1 MPNWTMVQAINST
14 LAYEL
19 EHDPRVL
26 IFGQDIGKNG
36 GVFRVTDTLQERFG
50 QDRVF
55 DTPLA
60 ESGIIG
66 TSLGMALHGLRPV
79 VEIQF
84 AAFMFLSFNQI
95 GSQLARM
102 RYRSGGVYGA
112 PVVIRA
118 PFGGGVRTP
127 EMHSD
132 SVEAFFMHLQ
142 GIKIVIP
149 SNPYDAKGLLH
160 AAIEDPDPVMF
171 LEHMKL
177 YRSFR
182 QEVSAEHYTIPIGRA
197 AVVRP
202 GSDVTVVAYGAMVK
216 VAQEAA
222 DQIEQATGASI
233 EVIDLRTIAPM
244 DEETIIDSVNKTGRA
259 VIVHEAAKTGGV
271 AAEIVAVI
279 NEHCLY
285 SLLKPVER
293 VAGPDTP
300 FPVPKLEDFF
310 IPTPGRVAKAIYRTL
325 EP

>member
-1 MPNWTMVQAINST
+1 MPNWTMVQAINSA

-19 EHDPRVL
+19 EHDQRVL
-26 IFGQDIGKNG
+26 IFGQDVGKNG

-50 QDRVF
+50 EERVF

-66 TSLGMALHGLRPV
+66 TSLGMAMYGLRPV

-84 AAFMFLSFNQI
+84 AAFSFLSFNQI
-95 GSQLARM
+95 ASQATRI
-102 RYRSGGVYGA
+102 RYRSGGVFTA
-112 PVVIRA
+112 PLVIRA

-132 SVEAFFMHLQ
+132 SIEAFYMHMQ
-142 GIKIVIP
+142 GIKVVIP

-182 QEVSAEHYTIPIGRA
+182 QDVSEERYTIPIGKA
-197 AVVRP
+197 AVVKE
-202 GSDVTVVAYGAMVK
+202 GNDLTVFAYGAMVK
-216 VAQEAA
+216 VALDAAKQVEQE
-222 DQIEQATGASI
+222 TGAGI
-233 EVIDLRTIAPM
+233 EVIDLRTIAPL
-244 DEETIIDSVNKTGRA
+244 DEETIINSVNKTGRA
-259 VIVHEAAKTGGV
+259 VVVHEAAKTGGV
-271 AAEIVAVI
+271 GAEIIAII

-293 VAGPDTP
+293 VTGPDTP

-310 IPTPGRVAKAIYRTL
+310 IPTLERVAKAIYRTL

>member
-1 MPNWTMVQAINST
+1 MVQAINSA
-14 LAYEL
+14 LAYEM
-19 EHDPRVL
+19 EHDPNVL
-26 IFGQDIGKNG
+26 IFGQDVGKNG
-36 GVFRVTDTLQERFG
+36 GVFRVTDGLQARFG
-50 QDRVF
+50 EERVF

-66 TSLGMALHGLRPV
+66 ASVGMAMYGLRPV

-84 AAFMFLSFNQI
+84 AAFSYLSFNQI
-95 GSQLARM
+95 ASQVSRL
-102 RYRSGGVYGA
+102 RYRSGGVFTA
-112 PVVIRA
+112 PIVIRA

-132 SVEAFFMHLQ
+132 SVEALYMHVQ
-142 GIKIVIP
+142 GIKVVIP

-182 QEVSAEHYTIPIGRA
+182 QEVPAERYTIPIGKA
-197 AVVRP
+197 AVVKE
-202 GSDVTVVAYGAMVK
+202 GSDVTVIAYGAMVK
-216 VAQEAA
+216 VAEDAAKQVEEATN
-222 DQIEQATGASI
+222 ATV

-244 DEETIIDSVNKTGRA
+244 DEETIAESVNKTGRA
-259 VIVHEAAKTGGV
+259 VVVHEAARAGGV
-271 AAEIVAVI
+271 GAEIIAVI

-293 VAGPDTP
+293 VTGPDTP

-310 IPTPGRVAKAIYRTL
+310 IPTPDRVAKAIYRTL

>member
-1 MPNWTMVQAINST
+1 MVQAINST
-14 LAYEL
+14 LAYEM

-50 QDRVF
+50 EDRVF

-66 TSLGMALHGLRPV
+66 TSLGMAMHGLRPV

-102 RYRSGGVYGA
+102 RYRSGGVYSA

-182 QEVSAEHYTIPIGRA
+182 QEVSEERYTIPIGQA
-197 AVVRP
+197 AVVRR
-202 GSDVTVVAYGAMVK
+202 GSDVTVMAYGAMVK
-216 VAQEAA
+216 VALEAA
-222 DQIEQATGASI
+222 DQVEQATGASI

-244 DEETIIDSVNKTGRA
+244 DEDTIIDSVNKTGRA

-271 AAEIVAVI
+271 AAEIVAII

-293 VAGPDTP
+293 VTSPDTP

-310 IPTPGRVAKAIYRTL
+310 IPTPDRVAKAIYRTL